1 MSISSSSKSVPP
13 FCQQY
18 YFRKYRIKLKILMT
32 FQRRPYTSHTSFVW
46 LIMSQL
52 EDRIFSEFKIVFFTF
67 EDRLLKFSRSV
78 FFPSKDRIVLAKRP
92 STFSLRTIYFLHFTS
107 YVSIIVSQPEDR
119 ISYELKI
126 VYFTLEGRIQFW
138 RLYLNHFG
146 VRSSVRSFWP
156 ETLS

>member
-1 MSISSSSKSVPP
+1 
-13 FCQQY
+13 
-18 YFRKYRIKLKILMT
+18 MT
-32 FQRRPYTSHTSFVW
+32 FQKRPYTFHTSFVS

-52 EDRIFSEFKIVFFTF
+52 EDRISSEFKIVFFTFEDRILQTATFTF

-126 VYFTLEGRIQFW
+126 VYFTLEGRIQFKGRSLSARTVFITNDSSNSLF
-138 RLYLNHFG
+138 RLFIEANQIITVF
-146 VRSSVRSFWP
+146 
-156 ETLS
+156 